1 MKLLRAICS
10 WQAHGICF
18 GLLLATLVSV
28 RAESNADNSLAAPSF
43 NIQTLAGKSKS
54 PPRPTLTITVPANS
68 TALTSPN
75 ILITGSASG
84 KIALTGVYCQVLS
97 LTGVVTNWTSAQ
109 TGNNWKN
116 WWIGLTLA
124 PGTNFV
130 QAYAADQTNNFSK
143 TNQLKLI
150 VSVALGKLAGTT
162 ITVPSQDY
170 QISFSGGTNGTFS
183 YGGGVGTYSY
193 RKTGPLTGKLA
204 LHYTAPPAAVTNDAV
219 VLQYAGNTYGTFFD
233 ADDIAITTNFILTTA
248 TDLAPPLLN
257 GAELGFTSTNGQSAS
272 LMIFL
277 DSPTVLTNSTLFVT
291 SNPVNLTLNL
301 PYPGNVGDRVR
312 VTFNHYS
319 LQSGIW
325 VSNVPVAVTGTVIDV
340 GATSNTVT
348 VLLDTTSLGSRT
360 EVFSPKANVP
370 LNILTFYYTNY
381 IAGNVTASGDGTFL
395 LYSNYSPVGSLLK
408 INRLGNNE
416 FYVLTYTN
424 TAPSGIYLQ
433 EGYATGGGS
442 PSMDAGVFDI
452 VQPPVITTQPVSITT
467 TNGGTVT
474 FTVAAAG
481 TQPITYQW
489 QTTNGTVLTDGPN
502 GWGSTISG
510 SATSNLTINV
520 SSTATNDIGA
530 YEVVVANN
538 YGTKISSPANLNI
551 TVLPTITSQPQNVS
565 LNTNQNSASFTVT
578 AIGYQP
584 LSYQWLVVA
593 NSTTNVLTENATNY
607 LNVAKSIDVTSANLN
622 IENITST
629 NFSAGFQVIISNNF
643 GSVTSSI
650 ASLKK

>member
-1 MKLLRAICS
+1 
-10 WQAHGICF
+10 
-18 GLLLATLVSV
+18 
-28 RAESNADNSLAAPSF
+28 
-43 NIQTLAGKSKS
+43 
-54 PPRPTLTITVPANS
+54 LTITVPANS
-68 TALTSPN
+68 TALTEPD
-75 ILITGSASG
+75 IIITGTASG
-84 KIALTGVYCQVLS
+84 KVALAGVFCQ
-97 LTGVVTNWTSAQ
+97 LTNVAGLVTNWTSAQ
-109 TGNNWKN
+109 TGDNWKN
-116 WWIGLTLA
+116 WWINLTLA

-130 QAYAADQTNNFSK
+130 QAYAVDQNGNFSK
-143 TNQLKLI
+143 TNQVKLI
-150 VSVALGKLAGTT
+150 GSAALGQLVGTT

-170 QISFSGGTNGTFS
+170 QISFSSGTNGTFS
-183 YGGGVGTYSY
+183 DGGGVGTYSY
-193 RKTGPLTGKLA
+193 RKTGPLTGKLS
-204 LHYTAPPAAVTNDAV
+204 LHYTAPPAASNNDAV
-219 VLQYAGNTYGTFFD
+219 VLQFDGSTNGNFVD
-233 ADDIAITTNFILTTA
+233 ADDFTASFSLTAATN
-248 TDLAPPLLN
+248 LAPPLLN
-257 GAELGFTSTNGQSAS
+257 GAELGFASTNGQSAS

-277 DSPTVLTNSTLFVT
+277 DSPTVLTNGTLFVT
-291 SNPVNLTLNL
+291 SNPVNIALNL

-312 VTFNHYS
+312 VTFNHFS

-325 VSNVPVAVTGTVIDV
+325 VSNVPVAVTGTVIDI
-340 GATSNTVT
+340 GSTNTVL

-360 EVFSPKANVP
+360 EVFSPMANVP

-381 IAGNVTASGDGTFL
+381 IAGNVTDSGDGTFL
-395 LYSNYSPVGSLLK
+395 LYSNYSPIGSLLK
-408 INRLGNNE
+408 INRLGTNE

-424 TAPSGIYLQ
+424 ATPSGTYFQ
-433 EGYATGGGS
+433 ESHATGGGS
-442 PSMDAGVFDI
+442 PTMDSGIFSI
-452 VQPPVITTQPVSITT
+452 VQPPIITTQPVSVTT

-489 QTTNGTVLTDGPN
+489 QTTNGTVLTDGPK

-530 YEVVVANN
+530 YEVIVANN
-538 YGTKISSPANLNI
+538 YGTQISSAANLNI

-593 NSTTNVLTENATNY
+593 NSTTNVLTEGSTNY
-607 LNVAKSIDVTSANLN
+607 LNVAESFDVTSTNLN
-622 IENITST
+622 IVNITDT

-643 GSVTSSI
+643 GSVTSRV
-650 ASLKK
+650 ASLSYSTTSGLIP

>member
-183 YGGGVGTYSY
+183 DGGGVGTYSY